1 MSKSALSLFGFS
13 IYLYLLGFVL
23 VVIPDTL
30 LRIFEF
36 PTADG
41 LWIRVVGMLVIIL
54 GFYYSHAARA
64 ELKPFFVWTV
74 IGRTSVLLFF
84 IAFVIAGLAPPAL
97 IIFGTVDFAAA
108 MWTLFAIR
116 SDAGNSTPDP
126 RNARGPTELTR

>member
-1 MSKSALSLFGFS
+1 MSVFVFS

-23 VVIPDTL
+23 VITPDTL
-30 LRIFEF
+30 VQIFKF
-36 PTADG
+36 PETDG

-64 ELKPFFVWTV
+64 EIRPFLVWTV
-74 IGRTSVLLFF
+74 IARSSVLLFF

-97 IIFGTVDFAAA
+97 ILFGVIDFFAA

-116 SDAGNSTPDP
+116 SDASS
-126 RNARGPTELTR
+126 